1 MIVLAIMIVVMRM
14 IVAVIVVMAV
24 VMAVVMIVGLS
35 HGCAAEWGNQRTG
48 NLEQSMGTV
57 CRIPAGEDVDLS
69 RRDGPAIGIRLKHRR

>member
-14 IVAVIVVMAV
+14 IVAVIV